1 MSAHHNLP
9 MTARTRLFALAI
21 GILAIVIV
29 FIIGLAL
36 GEWITT
42 QTPLVSKNPFSLGIS
57 EGGSPTNAIAA
68 LILNIQSRFS
78 EAMTASL
85 SLLKQGNSG
94 LLSFIGIGFAYG
106 IFHAAGPGHG
116 KAVIAAYAFSREK
129 AVGRTIAMATTAAAL
144 QTLVAITLVTLLS
157 LIIRVTAPTMRNTT
171 QIVELLSFVAIAIV
185 GLVLLWE
192 KAANLATSLNAA
204 NHNHR
209 GHDHGHNHDHHDHAH
224 HDHDHHQH
232 DHHHH
237 DDHGHTHAPIS
248 PRSAGLKG
256 MVSAV
261 IAAGI
266 RPCSGSILILV
277 FSLSQNL
284 FAIGILGAI
293 AIGLGTAITTS
304 GLAVF
309 AILAKAAAVRVATT
323 HSDERAVLVVSG
335 LEVLAAAFVFAL
347 GASLM
352 FASLSSYITIG

>member
-1 MSAHHNLP
+1 M
-9 MTARTRLFALAI
+9 
-21 GILAIVIV
+21 IV
-29 FIIGLAL
+29 FIIGLVL
-36 GEWITT
+36 GEWITS

-57 EGGSPTNAIAA
+57 EGGSPTNAITA

-116 KAVIAAYAFSREK
+116 KAVIAAYVFSREK
-129 AVGRTIAMATTAAAL
+129 AVGRTIAMATAAAAL

-157 LIIRVTAPTMRNTT
+157 LIIRVTAPTMRNTA
-171 QIVELLSFVAIAIV
+171 QIVELFSFIAIALV

-192 KAANLATSLNAA
+192 KAANLAASFNAPRHN
-204 NHNHR
+204 NH
-209 GHDHGHNHDHHDHAH
+209 GHDHGDNHDHHDHV
-224 HDHDHHQH
+224 
-232 DHHHH
+232 HHHNGHNDH

-284 FAIGILGAI
+284 FAIGILGTI

-309 AILAKAAAVRVATT
+309 AILAKAAAVRIATT
-323 HSDERAVLVVSG
+323 HSEERAILVVSS
-335 LEVLAAAFVFAL
+335 LEVLAAAFVFVL
-347 GASLM
+347 GTSLM
-352 FASLSSYITIG
+352 FTSLSGSITIG